1 MKTIKKGILE
11 MLNKGEGSTKINN
24 ISVLSYNTENAIG
37 ENVDNLVLT
46 FKYIGGVKGGAE
58 TEIKARTY
66 EGIIVEIE
74 TATKKYFEDCADELN
89 KNLKNGYRQEAET

>member
-1 MKTIKKGILE
+1 MTIKKEIQEILK
-11 MLNKGEGSTKINN
+11 KGEGSTKINN

-37 ENVDNLVLT
+37 ENADNLVLT
-46 FKYIGGVKGGAE
+46 FKYIGGVKGGTE

-66 EGIIVEIE
+66 EGILAEIE
-74 TATKKYFEDCADELN
+74 TATKKYFADCANELN